1 MWEIKEHFKD
11 YSAQQR
17 TAKFLLET
25 GLNVKDGEIYCNG
38 VKMSPSR
45 IGRVLDVDRRTVG
58 ATVDT
63 IENSDELSK
72 IFSKLRATA
81 FYKEIAKE
89 IDAGLIEIIPD
100 DPHTV
105 GILAG
110 VATKISEMDISI
122 RQCITEDPEFTE
134 EAKLY
139 VITESPVPGDLV
151 DDIKNVEGV
160 ESVVIH

>member
-1 MWEIKEHFKD
+1 MWEIKKHFKD

-17 TAKFLLET
+17 TAKFFLET
-25 GLNVKDGEIYCNG
+25 GLSVKDDEVFCNG

-58 ATVDT
+58 ATIET
-63 IENSDELSK
+63 IDQSEELSR

-81 FYKEIAKE
+81 FYKEVARD
-89 IDAGLIEIIPD
+89 IDAGMIEIIPE
-100 DPHTV
+100 DPHAV
-105 GILAG
+105 GILAR
-110 VATKISEMDISI
+110 VATKIADIGISI

-139 VITESPVPGDLV
+139 VITESPVPGELV
-151 DDIKNVEGV
+151 DDIKRVKGV